1 MSTTTV
7 RIYCKLKSELPR
19 NKFLWANTVIID
31 DTDDKCPV
39 IEGWTIRNYSD
50 SLAVSWALSSFD
62 FLITSKTNSPTDE
75 IPVNKPT

>member
-31 DTDDKCPV
+31 DTDDMCPV
-39 IEGWTIRNYSD
+39 IEGWIIRNYSD
-50 SLAVSWALSSFD
+50 SFTLSWYLSSLD
-62 FLITSKTNSPTDE
+62 FLITSKINNPTDE
-75 IPVNKPT
+75 IPVNNPT